1 MPIYEYRCQSCRRR
15 VSIYLRDASASPK
28 CPSCGGEDLV
38 RLFSSFTVRGG
49 GYKEV
54 YEDILSD
61 RRLVDGMMR
70 NDPRALAEWNKRMS
84 RGMDEETAPEYQE
97 MLERMEQ
104 GEMPEELPEGPEM
117 VGEESE

>member
-1 MPIYEYRCQSCRRR
+1 MPIYEYRCQSCQRR
-15 VSIYLRDASASPK
+15 VSIYLRDSSASPK

-38 RLFSSFTVRGG
+38 RLFSSFAVHGG
-49 GYKEV
+49 GYKEI
-54 YEDILSD
+54 YEDILGDS
-61 RRLVDGMMR
+61 RLVDGMMR

-104 GEMPEELPEGPEM
+104 GETPQELPKGPE
-117 VGEESE
+117 

>member
-1 MPIYEYRCQSCRRR
+1 MPIYEYRCQNCQRR
-15 VSIYLRDASASPK
+15 VSIYLRDSSTSPK

-38 RLFSSFTVRGG
+38 RLFSSFAMHVG
-49 GYKEV
+49 GYKQI

-61 RRLVDGMMR
+61 SRLVDGMMR

-104 GEMPEELPEGPEM
+104 GETPQELAKGPE
-117 VGEESE
+117 